1 MSKDKVAA
9 AENVGVAVI
18 RAAKPADTAAA
29 PTYPDHIEAL
39 NDKSEASAQQPLRVW
54 ATKAGHLPESFPGDK
69 MRPVRNNRKAW
80 IARAVCGALKL
91 TPDDSIDEKTYL
103 AAAAQVAAAD
113 AR

>member
-1 MSKDKVAA
+1 MSKDKVDA

-18 RAAKPADTAAA
+18 RAAKPAEPVVEAA
-29 PTYPDHIEAL
+29 P
-39 NDKSEASAQQPLRVW
+39 AQQPLRVW
-54 ATKAGHLPESFPGDK
+54 ATNAGHLPESFPGDK